1 MILRILECT
10 KKEEGDWGRNNYL
23 LKRLNE
29 NNPIFNSDKKYLEKL
44 LALEIDTIE
53 DKDQC
58 KKNINVS
65 KDRSIFLNPSLTKC
79 AQCKNEIKLDEKS
92 TRYENGWYHS
102 KCFEIIPKTQQ
113 IENDE
118 YVENRIQKTNIDLVQ
133 VLITMTIFVFLVTS
147 AYFIL
152 GPLSMIAMG
161 MGGSLLIYHLISAHS
176 KAYSKNKPGSRGPS
190 VFLLFLLASPFII
203 GTVIAYEG
211 YSLSESPVR
220 IILLWAMTISFWS
233 TMLFVPMA
241 VFSKH
246 REELQPELQ
255 FYPTVSIIIPAYN
268 EEKVII
274 HTIEALLETKY
285 PKKEI
290 IFVDDGSKD
299 RTLDIAMQYKDKI
312 TVLHKENG
320 GKASA
325 LNYGLVY
332 AKGEIVV
339 IVDADTIIGRNSLKE
354 MMKGFQVNE
363 HVAAVAG
370 NIKVRNRVNIITK
383 CQALEYI
390 TGIQIVR
397 RAFDI
402 FGSITIVPGALGAF
416 KKSFLL
422 EAGAYGK
429 DTIVEDFDQTIKLL
443 KAGLITQ
450 GSTKATAYTEAPNTL
465 HDFIEQR
472 KRWYR
477 GNIQV
482 LIRHI
487 DALTNPRYGHL
498 QRLSFPY
505 LMLGMLV
512 TPIIGFVATINAIVG
527 VIQGDGWY
535 VLQVM
540 AIFTVVHYLM
550 SALAIRIDNE
560 DPKLLW
566 HAGFLIFG
574 FKQLVDFLLLKAII
588 EQITKKKA
596 TWTSAKRIG
605 I

>member
-1 MILRILECT
+1 LILRILECI

-44 LALEIDTIE
+44 LVLEIDTIE
-53 DKDQC
+53 DKDQY
-58 KKNINVS
+58 KKNIDVS
-65 KDRSIFLNPSLTKC
+65 KDRSVFLNPSLTKC
-79 AQCKNEIKLDEKS
+79 TQCKNEIKLDEKS
-92 TRYENGWYHS
+92 TRYKNNWYHS
-102 KCFEIIPKTQQ
+102 KCFEIIPKIQQ
-113 IENDE
+113 TKKDE
-118 YVENRIQKTNIDLVQ
+118 CVEKRIQKTNIDSVQ
-133 VLITMTIFVFLVTS
+133 VLITVTIFVFLVTS

-482 LIRHI
+482 LIRHV